1 MTTPGF
7 DFSGSDPTSTGVYLV
22 EDDDLGVLEAFA
34 RKTEL
39 VVRRIDLNGCF
50 NKDDLLQRIASAL
63 AFPPGFGNN
72 WDALSDC
79 IRDLSWLPGQG
90 YVLLFG
96 HIGGMRDASEDD
108 FDTLLDVFDEAAE
121 AWAGQRVRFW
131 AFFALPESAFDA
143 LDA

>member
-1 MTTPGF
+1 MTAPGF

-22 EDDDLGVLEAFA
+22 EDDDLGVLEASA
-34 RKTEL
+34 RNTDL
-39 VVRRIDLNGCF
+39 VVRRIDLHGCI
-50 NKDDLLQRIASAL
+50 NKDDLLQRIAAAL

-79 IRDLSWLPGQG
+79 VRDLGWLPGQG

-96 HIGGMRDASEDD
+96 HLGNLRDASEDD

-121 AWAGQRVRFW
+121 TWAEQGVRFW
-131 AFFALPESAFDA
+131 AFFTLPESAFDA